1 MLCGVAFGA
10 ARLHRFRF
18 HPPLQYPHIKK
29 RNMKYEEAI
38 KNLESIVSMMESGK
52 LDLDQLEEKLKEAQ
66 QLIKLCRDKLT
77 KTDEEISKLL
87 QQ

>member
-1 MLCGVAFGA
+1 
-10 ARLHRFRF
+10 
-18 HPPLQYPHIKK
+18 
-29 RNMKYEEAI
+29 MKYEEAI
-38 KNLESIVSMMESGK
+38 KNIESIVSMMESGK

>member
-1 MLCGVAFGA
+1 
-10 ARLHRFRF
+10 
-18 HPPLQYPHIKK
+18 
-29 RNMKYEEAI
+29 MKYEEAI
-38 KNLESIVSMMESGK
+38 KHLESIVSMMESGK

>member
-1 MLCGVAFGA
+1 
-10 ARLHRFRF
+10 
-18 HPPLQYPHIKK
+18 
-29 RNMKYEEAI
+29 MKYEEAI

-66 QLIKLCRDKLT
+66 KLIKLYRDKLT

-87 QQ
+87 HQ

>member
-1 MLCGVAFGA
+1 M
-10 ARLHRFRF
+10 
-18 HPPLQYPHIKK
+18 KK

-66 QLIKLCRDKLT
+66 LLIKLCRDKLT

>member
-1 MLCGVAFGA
+1 
-10 ARLHRFRF
+10 
-18 HPPLQYPHIKK
+18 
-29 RNMKYEEAI
+29 MKYEEAI

-66 QLIKLCRDKLT
+66 QLIKLFRDKLT

>member
-1 MLCGVAFGA
+1 
-10 ARLHRFRF
+10 
-18 HPPLQYPHIKK
+18 
-29 RNMKYEEAI
+29 MKYEEAL

>member
-1 MLCGVAFGA
+1 
-10 ARLHRFRF
+10 
-18 HPPLQYPHIKK
+18 
-29 RNMKYEEAI
+29 MKYEEAI

-77 KTDEEISKLL
+77 KPDEELSKPL

>member
-1 MLCGVAFGA
+1 
-10 ARLHRFRF
+10 
-18 HPPLQYPHIKK
+18 
-29 RNMKYEEAI
+29 MKYEEAI
-38 KNLESIVSMMESGK
+38 KNVESIVSMMESGK

>member
-1 MLCGVAFGA
+1 
-10 ARLHRFRF
+10 
-18 HPPLQYPHIKK
+18 
-29 RNMKYEEAI
+29 MKYEEAI
-38 KNLESIVSMMESGK
+38 KNLETIVSMMESGK

>member
-1 MLCGVAFGA
+1 
-10 ARLHRFRF
+10 
-18 HPPLQYPHIKK
+18 
-29 RNMKYEEAI
+29 MKYEEAI

-52 LDLDQLEEKLKEAQ
+52 MDLDQLEEKLKEAQ

>member
-1 MLCGVAFGA
+1 MT
-10 ARLHRFRF
+10 
-18 HPPLQYPHIKK
+18 
-29 RNMKYEEAI
+29 YEEAM

>member
-1 MLCGVAFGA
+1 
-10 ARLHRFRF
+10 
-18 HPPLQYPHIKK
+18 
-29 RNMKYEEAI
+29 MKYEEAI
-38 KNLESIVSMMESGK
+38 KNLESIVSIMESGK

>member
-1 MLCGVAFGA
+1 
-10 ARLHRFRF
+10 
-18 HPPLQYPHIKK
+18 
-29 RNMKYEEAI
+29 MKYEEAI
-38 KNLESIVSMMESGK
+38 KNLESIVLMMESGK

>member
-1 MLCGVAFGA
+1 
-10 ARLHRFRF
+10 
-18 HPPLQYPHIKK
+18 
-29 RNMKYEEAI
+29 MKYEEAI
-38 KNLESIVSMMESGK
+38 KNLESIVSKMESGK

>member
-1 MLCGVAFGA
+1 
-10 ARLHRFRF
+10 
-18 HPPLQYPHIKK
+18 
-29 RNMKYEEAI
+29 MKYEEAI
-38 KNLESIVSMMESGK
+38 QNLESIVSMMESGK